1 MPFIGPWELALIL
14 GPIVVVVILLIL
26 VGLAKLILGGKKET
40 TIVQQ
45 PTAAPSQKIMVRCSS
60 CKSLN
65 DEDATFCSNCG
76 SKLK

>member
-14 GPIVVVVILLIL
+14 GPIVVVVIVLIII
-26 VGLAKLILGGKKET
+26 GLARLLFGGKKET
-40 TIVQQ
+40 VIVQQ
-45 PTAAPSQKIMVRCSS
+45 PTAAPSQKIMVRCPS

-76 SKLK
+76 TKLK

>member
-14 GPIVVVVILLIL
+14 GPIVVVVIALIII
-26 VGLAKLILGGKKET
+26 GLARLLFGGKKEPV
-40 TIVQQ
+40 IVQQ

-76 SKLK
+76 TKLK